1 MNSIK
6 LRMTATTPS
15 CFGMP
20 ISGHASVITPATD
33 ARTAT
38 MLAVRPRGAVFA
50 GVTGAVKGGLGFAQ
64 SYVPGTTA
72 WSPPTC

>member
-6 LRMTATTPS
+6 NQMTAMTPS

-38 MLAVRPRGAVFA
+38 TFAVRPRGAVFA
-50 GVTGAVKGGLGFAQ
+50 GVTGAVKGGLGLAQ